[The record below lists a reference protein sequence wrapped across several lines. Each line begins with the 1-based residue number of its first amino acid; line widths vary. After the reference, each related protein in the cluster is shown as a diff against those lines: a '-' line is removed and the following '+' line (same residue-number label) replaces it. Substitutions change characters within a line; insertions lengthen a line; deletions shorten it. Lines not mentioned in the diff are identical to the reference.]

1 MRPAGLDMAVARVLG
16 RELPSSAI
24 DQIDNYLEL
33 LTVWQRTTRLVGS
46 SDVQWMVDNL
56 VLDSL
61 LFAKVLPNGASRLLD
76 FGSGAGV
83 PGILLAIALPDTD
96 VTLVESR
103 RKRAS
108 FLAQAVRQLEL
119 SRTRV
124 VHDRLTE
131 GRLPPELL
139 NAFDAVVMR
148 CSGELGSVLPIVMQ
162 LVRPGGSVIASG
174 PPADESVPQARSVLV
189 PGATPGSKRRF
200 EVIVRGAPELSSG
213 HGADGGKGR

>member
-1 MRPAGLDMAVARVLG
+1 MAVARVLG

-24 DQIDNYLEL
+24 DQIVNYLEL
-33 LTVWQRTTRLVGS
+33 LTLWQRTTRLVGS

-61 LFAKVLPNGASRLLD
+61 LFAKVLPNGTSRLLD

-83 PGILLAIALPDTD
+83 PGIPLAIALPDID

-108 FLAQAVRQLEL
+108 FLAQAIRQLDL

-131 GRLPPELL
+131 ESLPPELL
-139 NAFDAVVMR
+139 NVFDAVVMR
-148 CSGELGSVLPIVMQ
+148 CSGELGSVLPIVMR
-162 LVRPGGSVIASG
+162 LVRPGGFVIASG
-174 PPADESVPQARSVLV
+174 PPADESAPQARSVVV
-189 PGATPGSKRRF
+189 PGAHPGSRRRF
-200 EVIVRGAPELSSG
+200 EVIVRDATELVP
-213 HGADGGKGR
+213 RVRRRW